1 MVYDVYGVFPLGE
14 GAMEAGREEAVSLVT
29 WIMSHCAPLCDLH
42 GLKES
47 GFGLMGLTFL
57 TFALDG
63 PYSIGVAAV
72 MRLAYDLLYMAS
84 LDSDTNNFV

>member
-1 MVYDVYGVFPLGE
+1 
-14 GAMEAGREEAVSLVT
+14 
-29 WIMSHCAPLCDLH
+29 
-42 GLKES
+42 
-47 GFGLMGLTFL
+47 MGLTFL

-63 PYSIGVAAV
+63 PYSIGVAAI